1 MEASLQLK
9 EGSIQRDEVVVISGA
24 GSGIGL
30 ATARRFAELG
40 YRVVAC
46 DIDPQRVDE
55 AVGDIGQ
62 GRHDVWGRA
71 VDVTWRAGVQDFV
84 SQIIDRYGRVDV
96 LVNNAGITVDARIES
111 MTESQF
117 DQVMSVN
124 VKGVVNLSQAV
135 IPAMRQAE
143 RGVILNASS
152 VVGLY
157 GNFGQTN
164 YAASKFAVIGMTKTW
179 ARELGPSGIRVNA
192 VCPGFIATPMLA
204 AVPDKVL
211 EKVVQKSWMRRLGEA
226 SEIADVYAFLA
237 SDAASYINGVALEVS
252 GGISL

>member
-1 MEASLQLK
+1 MEASSRQK
-9 EGSIQRDEVVVISGA
+9 EGSMQRDEVVVISGA

-46 DIDPQRVDE
+46 DIDPQRIDE
-55 AVGDIGQ
+55 AVGAIGQ

-111 MTESQF
+111 MTELQF

-135 IPAMRQAE
+135 IPAMREAA